1 MISDEERRYAATE
14 LRTAAGG
21 EFRHVDALDVI
32 AGAVGVDVSGMYTHE
47 AESKVYAALA
57 DFIDRGTCRNVYDG
71 EAMGACDN
79 GFECSV
85 CGNRVEDYE
94 HYAVTGEFNYCSK
107 CGRKVVKL

>member
-1 MISDEERRYAATE
+1 MISDEERRHAATE

-57 DFIDRGTCRNVYDG
+57 DLIDCPIGVAYIPDAMEGNVFCPKCGAEIG
-71 EAMGACDN
+71 EYG
-79 GFECSV
+79 V
-85 CGNRVEDYE
+85 P
-94 HYAVTGEFNYCSK
+94 NYCHN
-107 CGRKVVKL
+107 CGMAITNGCQR

>member
-1 MISDEERRYAATE
+1 MISDEERRHAATE

-57 DFIDRGTCRNVYDG
+57 DFIDRPTTSIGVNKHGRAFCANCCAEVVSDG
-71 EAMGACDN
+71 D
-79 GFECSV
+79 
-85 CGNRVEDYE
+85 D
-94 HYAVTGEFNYCSK
+94 
-107 CGRKVVKL
+107 